1 MKVLVFT
8 SGAICNDS
16 EKENLETTY
25 VEGVQRISSP
35 QISIEKVQTNLMK
48 LIDAVK
54 IRDTSDLDELVNSLV
69 PEFKSATTLD
79 GNNEN
84 VKTAQIIPLTETKSR
99 K

>member
-1 MKVLVFT
+1 M
-8 SGAICNDS
+8 
-16 EKENLETTY
+16 
-25 VEGVQRISSP
+25 QRIISP
-35 QISIEKVQTNLMK
+35 EINIEKVQTNLMK

-69 PEFKSATTLD
+69 PEFKSSTTLD

>member
-1 MKVLVFT
+1 
-8 SGAICNDS
+8 
-16 EKENLETTY
+16 
-25 VEGVQRISSP
+25 
-35 QISIEKVQTNLMK
+35 MK

-54 IRDTSDLDELVNSLV
+54 IRDTSDLDELGNSLV
-69 PEFKSATTLD
+69 PEYKSSTTLD